1 MRAWMRGLIVFGA
14 LWLVAAALP
23 HEDHPPEDGAAQT
36 SGSNV
41 LDVELSLRVSD
52 PAGNPVEINSEDIGV
67 SILEEGEPIREA
79 SPHSGEEPGE
89 YHLTQDFAHEG
100 RYTAIWSV
108 SVAGEELSATFP
120 ILVAHADEE
129 TRSGTSIWLLIVGGL
144 VGVGLAFYIGRLTA
158 KGTATAASILVLL
171 AFVGATLSV
180 QANGEGDGHAHD
192 EPVSADSTVPL
203 SIGLGQIGILSDSQV
218 VNGYTLTM
226 TINVLPPDPTLI
238 VISDEQ
244 SELIGLEVE
253 TIGMADFGKGISAT
267 GQVHADPSKYVSL
280 SALASGQV
288 VSVDAVIGQTVRRG
302 QVLAVINAPEAAGA
316 QAEVAS
322 AQSLVLQ
329 AKANRQRASHALA
342 IARQNLA
349 RQQELAAT
357 GAFSQP
363 SLQAARTELASAESV
378 LAQAETTLRQA
389 RAEQATHARELARV
403 QSLYDEKLASRRELE
418 AAQLEAQL
426 DRERVSGAE
435 AQVAQAR
442 TLVANARAAVQREER
457 IQSEGLYNRREI
469 ELAESEVTRAQGE
482 LTAAEMEVRGAES
495 IVRAAQTRASAFGG
509 SGGRMTITAPISGT
523 IVSRAVSAGET
534 VSPDQVLFEVFD
546 TTQVWI
552 HLELFEPDLANITI
566 GMPVEIRTESHP
578 DRVLYGTIGTIGEVI
593 DPETRTAPVRVSV
606 TNPEGVLRRNEF
618 AQATIFTDYQE
629 QTLSVPETAIQEIGG
644 FKVVFVKMPNGFRW
658 RQVVLGSSA
667 NNRVEVLT
675 GLEPGDRVATQGSYQ
690 LRMMASA
697 P

>member
-1 MRAWMRGLIVFGA
+1 MLALIALGA
-14 LWLVAAALP
+14 LTLVATATA
-23 HEDHPPEDGAAQT
+23 HEDHAHDEGATQA
-36 SGSNV
+36 SGPTV
-41 LDVELSLRVSD
+41 LDVELSLRIHD
-52 PAGNPVEINSEDIGV
+52 PAGNPVEISSEDIRV
-67 SILEEGEPIREA
+67 SVLEEGQPIRET
-79 SPHSGEEPGE
+79 SPHGGEESGE
-89 YHLTQDFAHEG
+89 YHFTQNFEHEG
-100 RYTAIWSV
+100 SYSAIWLV
-108 SVAGEELSATFP
+108 PVAGEELSATFP
-120 ILVAHADEE
+120 IVVAHAEGE
-129 TRSGTSIWLLIVGGL
+129 TPGGTPIWLLIVGGI

-158 KGTATAASILVLL
+158 KRAGTTASILVVL
-171 AFVGATLSV
+171 AIVGVTMSV

-192 EPVSADSTVPL
+192 EPVSAASAVPL
-203 SIGLGQIGILSDSQV
+203 SIGLGQIGVLSDSQV

-244 SELIGLEVE
+244 SELIGLEIE

-267 GQVHADPSKYVSL
+267 GQVHADPAKFVSL
-280 SALASGQV
+280 NALASGRV
-288 VSVDAVIGQTVRRG
+288 VSVDALLGQTVRRG

-316 QAEVAS
+316 QADIAS

-329 AKANRQRASHALA
+329 ARANRQRAALSLQL
-342 IARQNLA
+342 ARQNQQ
-349 RQQELAAT
+349 RQQEFAAT

-363 SLQAARTELASAESV
+363 SLQAARTELAGAESV
-378 LAQAETTLRQA
+378 LAQAETSLRQA
-389 RAEQATHARELARV
+389 LAEQATHARELARV
-403 QSLYDEKLASRRELE
+403 QSLYEEKLASRRELE

-469 ELAESEVTRAQGE
+469 EIAQSEVARAQGE
-482 LTAAEMEVRGAES
+482 LTAADMEVRGAES
-495 IVRAAQTRASAFGG
+495 IVRSAQTRASAFGG
-509 SGGRMTITAPISGT
+509 AGGRMSITSPISGT
-523 IVSRAVSAGET
+523 IVSRQVSAGEN

-546 TTQVWI
+546 TSEVWI
-552 HLELFEPDLANITI
+552 HLELFEPDLARVTI
-566 GMPVEIRTESHP
+566 GMPVEIRTESQP

-593 DPETRTAPVRVSV
+593 DPESRTAPVRVSV

-629 QTLSVPETAIQEIGG
+629 QTLSVPEAAIQEIGG
-644 FKVVFVKMPNGFRW
+644 FKVVFVKTPNGFRW